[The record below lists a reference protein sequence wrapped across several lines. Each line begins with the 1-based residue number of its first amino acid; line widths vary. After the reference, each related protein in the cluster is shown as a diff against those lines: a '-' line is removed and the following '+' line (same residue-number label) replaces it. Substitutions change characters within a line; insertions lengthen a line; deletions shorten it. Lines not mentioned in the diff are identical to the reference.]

1 MSEFK
6 EELLDDIKD
15 DDGLTLKDR
24 AFLAF
29 LVNDAR
35 GDVRK
40 AMDLAGFPKD
50 LPMFIITKRLK
61 KQIQEI
67 SKDFLAAQ
75 TLRASIELVN
85 VFNDPTALGAKN
97 VIAASKEVLDR
108 GGVNKEET
116 LNVTAERSMFVL
128 PAKVVEEVDEE

>member
-1 MSEFK
+1 MTEFK
-6 EELLDDIKD
+6 NELQDDVKD

-24 AFLAF
+24 AFLTF
-29 LVNDAR
+29 LCNEAG
-35 GDVRK
+35 GDIRR

-50 LPMFIITKRLK
+50 LPMFVVTKRLK

-67 SKDFLAAQ
+67 SKDFLASH
-75 TLRASIELVN
+75 TLRASIELVK

-108 GGVNKEET
+108 GGVGKEEVLT
-116 LNVTAERSMFVL
+116 VNDERNMFVL
-128 PAKVVEEVDEE
+128 PAKAERETSED